1 MQVSDEC
8 EYCELLHDITGRAA
22 ALLTGVGLGEKG
34 SRRTG
39 RVRTSDGFAATAIA
53 ADPEEIASLLTPPTL
68 AAERALFATANRVR
82 RAAVGDAVHLRAII
96 EFSNHC
102 ERSCWYCGLRRFNR
116 KLPRYRMTVD
126 EVVEAARA
134 AIALGFRT
142 VVLQSG
148 EDSWYDERTI
158 CTMVR
163 RIKGIPTPSSPAGQV
178 AITLSLGERPRAEYA
193 AFREAGAD
201 RYLLKHETAD
211 PDLYR
216 RLHPGMSFTNR
227 KQCLHWLRE
236 LGYQVGSGNI
246 VGLPGQTVSTLAAD
260 LAFLAELDVEMAGIG
275 PLIVHPET
283 PLGKLAKRNEARR
296 SNANSGY
303 GYGKG
308 SGLTAD
314 AMKDAR
320 LPADPVTMTL
330 RTVAVTRLLLPLAHL
345 PATSALGTA
354 DPQGRQRAL
363 QAGANVVMPDLTPP
377 RYRRHYEIYPNK
389 ICLFEDPSSCFSCLS
404 RMITGLGRYVAT
416 DPGHSPKWP
425 LQGGDDAGQ
434 GNPAPA
440 LPNPAMTNPPLPSPA
455 MSKGEHSHD

>member
-1 MQVSDEC
+1 MEVRQVQTSVIEEAAYRD
-8 EYCELLHDITGRAA
+8 LLHDITERAF
-22 ALLTGVGLGEKG
+22 ALLARVSAPQPEAAERQPAGGVRPRSGQQA
-34 SRRTG
+34 TT
-39 RVRTSDGFAATAIA
+39 VAASQYEVIA
-53 ADPEEIASLLTPPTL
+53 LLTPPTP
-68 AAERALFATANRVR
+68 AAERALFAAADRVR

-116 KLPRYRMTVD
+116 KLPRYRMTVN
-126 EVVEAARA
+126 EVVETARA

-163 RIKGIPTPSSPAGQV
+163 RIKAIPLSSPDGV

-227 KQCLHWLRE
+227 KQCLLWLRE

-260 LAFLAELDVEMAGIG
+260 IAFLAELDVEMAGIG

-283 PLGKLAKRNEARR
+283 PLGKLAERR
-296 SNANSGY
+296 S
-303 GYGKG
+303 
-308 SGLTAD
+308 
-314 AMKDAR
+314 AR
-320 LPADPVTMTL
+320 EGWLPADAVTMTL
-330 RTVAVTRLLLPLAHL
+330 RTVAVTRLLLPLVHL

-404 RMITGLGRYVAT
+404 RMITGLGRFVAT
-416 DPGHSPKWP
+416 DPGHSPKWQMP
-425 LQGGDDAGQ
+425 VPQ
-434 GNPAPA
+434 AP
-440 LPNPAMTNPPLPSPA
+440 TY
-455 MSKGEHSHD
+455 GCD